1 MPFHI
6 LKLEIVSCPDRAH
19 KNEKHSQVVF
29 TAFGMP
35 KIWPK
40 NLLALVFLFPLELN
54 VPQICSYQYEY
65 WKVEAFCWENISSI
79 YPSQFYHCQDTSRS
93 KCILGSRSESKRKQ
107 VQHVATQTVTCISY
121 ILIQCTGKHQSWLV
135 WYLSTMHNNVMFDL
149 CCQAYDLKASKPG
162 ESTWGTSFK
171 SEQHLRVFSALLGSM
186 GWQMRKR
193 VGPTCR
199 SARKYHRAQIRPI
212 ASKKWKETC
221 CLQSKFNSVQDYSTG
236 VS

>member
-1 MPFHI
+1 MPSQSTFHSKIEEPFEMPFHI

-19 KNEKHSQVVF
+19 KNEKQTTPANSQVVC

-65 WKVEAFCWENISSI
+65 WKVEAFCWENLSII

-107 VQHVATQTVTCISY
+107 VPHVATQTVTCISY

-135 WYLSTMHNNVMFDL
+135 WYLSNMHNNVMFDL
-149 CCQAYDLKASKPG
+149 CCQAYDLKASKIGGIDVGHFIYINPSSF
-162 ESTWGTSFK
+162 STFSPHFSDQWVGRCENK
-171 SEQHLRVFSALLGSM
+171 WVQHPAAQGSTTEL
-186 GWQMRKR
+186 K
-193 VGPTCR
+193 
-199 SARKYHRAQIRPI
+199 
-212 ASKKWKETC
+212 
-221 CLQSKFNSVQDYSTG
+221 
-236 VS
+236 